1 MKKLLGLTLLALV
14 STATVAS
21 ADAPGKHPA
30 YLHALSDLRN
40 ARWNLQHRKGDAEVK
55 WDEKKAIQDIDAA
68 IKKVKEAA
76 QDDGKNIDDHM
87 AVDAKLDYSG
97 RLHHALEDLRAAH
110 NDIDKEED
118 NDFAKGLKHRAL
130 VDIDAALHR
139 TKEALCN
146 AGDKNLCGG

>member
-21 ADAPGKHPA
+21 ADQPGKHPS

-40 ARWNLQHRKGDAEVK
+40 ARWNLQHRKGDAEMK
-55 WDEKKAIQDIDAA
+55 WDEHKAVKDIDAA
-68 IKKVKEAA
+68 IAKIKEAA
-76 QDDGKNIDDHM
+76 IDDGKNVDDHM
-87 AVDAKLDYSG
+87 PVDSKLDYSG

-110 NDIDKEED
+110 NDVDKEED
-118 NDFAKGLKHRAL
+118 NDYAKHLKHRAL
-130 VDIDAALHR
+130 EDIDAALNR

-146 AGDKNLCGG
+146 AGDQNLCK